1 MSESKKKVLII
12 TYYWP
17 PSGGAGVQRCL
28 KFVKY
33 LPSFGIEPHVYT
45 VENGEYPSIDHSL
58 EKDIPREAVVIKQP
72 IWEPYP
78 LFKLISGK
86 KKDDKVQ
93 AGFISEDGKDSFVK
107 KLSVWIRGNFLIPDP
122 RRFWI
127 KPSVKFLK
135 KYIKE
140 NDIDVV
146 LSSGPPHSMHM
157 IALALKKQFPDLKW
171 IADFRDPWTDI
182 DFYKDLM
189 LSKWADKK
197 HHRMEKEVLQTADE
211 IITVGPT
218 LQKDLENIRGSKVQL
233 ITNGYDEAD
242 YPVYEGELDK
252 EFTLSH
258 VGSLNK
264 DRNHP
269 ALWKV
274 IGGLVNSN
282 PQFKNHLKLQFVGPV
297 DASLKAS
304 LEENNLLSYTEF
316 IPPVSHSSVREY
328 QQRSRVLMLF
338 INRSPNAKGL
348 LTGKMFEYL
357 AAKRPIIAIGPV
369 DGDVATIFRESNLDD
384 LIDFDDQEGMK
395 EFVLNQFEMYI
406 QGKGHIGSENLKRFS
421 RKALTKELVNFL

>member
-33 LPSFGIEPHVYT
+33 LPGFNVEPHVYT

-58 EKDIPREAVVIKQP
+58 EKDIPKEAVVIKQP
-72 IWEPYP
+72 IWEPYQ

-107 KLSVWIRGNFLIPDP
+107 KLSIWIRGNFLIPDP

-127 KPSVKFLK
+127 KPSIKYLK

-140 NDIDVV
+140 NNIEAVV
-146 LSSGPPHSMHM
+146 SSGPPHSMHM
-157 IALALKKQFPDLKW
+157 IALGLKKSFPDLKW

-197 HHRMEKEVLQTADE
+197 HHRMEKEVLQKADE
-211 IITVGPT
+211 VLTVGPT
-218 LQKDLENIRGSKVQL
+218 LQKDLEKIRGSKVQL
-233 ITNGYDEAD
+233 INNGYDSED
-242 YPVYEGELDK
+242 YPDFEGELDSK
-252 EFTLSH
+252 FSMVH
-258 VGSLNK
+258 IGSLNK

-269 ALWKV
+269 VLWNAIADLTREV
-274 IGGLVNSN
+274 SE
-282 PQFKNHLKLQFVGPV
+282 LKDSLELKFIGPV
-297 DASLKAS
+297 DASLKSS
-304 LEENNLLSYTEF
+304 LNDNGLLDYTKF
-316 IPPVSHSSVREY
+316 MPIVSHEEVRSFQQSSRI
-328 QQRSRVLMLF
+328 LMLF

-348 LTGKMFEYL
+348 LTGKVFEYF
-357 AAKRPIIAIGPV
+357 AAKRPILGIGPV
-369 DGDVATIFRESNLDD
+369 DGDVATIFRDSNLDD
-384 LIDFDDQEGMK
+384 LIDFDDKEGMK
-395 EFVLNQFEMYI
+395 KFIRKQFELFS
-406 QGKGHIGSENLKRFS
+406 QGKGYDGSESLKKFN
-421 RKALTKELVNFL
+421 RKDLTKELVKFL